1 MVGPMRRAF
10 EGLTPKARHRT
21 HSIAVERQVVQAYLA
36 GETLHGLLYGAR
48 PDRVVRSRRR
58 GREQEPVGETMA
70 EERGDA
76 QAVGVDGK
84 VVLVTGASRGIG
96 ACCVRAMLDG
106 GASVVIHYNA
116 RRDAAEALAEAAP
129 ERCHLVAADL
139 AEDAAPRALW
149 QQALDWQGR
158 IDVLVNNAGVY
169 QAEPEGADATD
180 DAAWRGAW
188 QRTLQI
194 NLIAPAALARLAVDH
209 FRGCG
214 GGILIHLSSRA
225 AHRGEKPLL
234 GAYAASKAALNAL
247 SHTIARNDGAAGVL
261 SYAVAPGWVGTDMS
275 WDYIDET
282 GDRGPLAENA
292 LGTLIPPEEVANIV
306 AFLASGAARHATGTV
321 IDINGASF
329 PR

>member
-1 MVGPMRRAF
+1 
-10 EGLTPKARHRT
+10 
-21 HSIAVERQVVQAYLA
+21 
-36 GETLHGLLYGAR
+36 
-48 PDRVVRSRRR
+48 
-58 GREQEPVGETMA
+58 MA
-70 EERGDA
+70 EDRAAAGT
-76 QAVGVDGK
+76 VGVDGK

-96 ACCVRAMLDG
+96 ACCVRALLDG

-129 ERCHLVAADL
+129 ERCHLVGADL
-139 AEDAAPRALW
+139 AEDAAPGALW
-149 QQALDWQGR
+149 QQALAWKGR
-158 IDVLVNNAGVY
+158 IDVLVNNAAVY
-169 QAEPEGADATD
+169 EAEPAIADD
-180 DAAWRGAW
+180 DGWPEAWRAVW
-188 QRTLQI
+188 RRTLQI
-194 NLIAPAALARLAVDH
+194 NLVAPAEVATRAADH
-209 FRGCG
+209 FRARG

-225 AHRGEKPLL
+225 SHRGEKPLL

-247 SHTIARNDGAAGVL
+247 SHTIARNDGRDGIL

-275 WDYIDET
+275 WDYINET
-282 GDRGPLAENA
+282 GDRGPLGENA

>member
-1 MVGPMRRAF
+1 
-10 EGLTPKARHRT
+10 
-21 HSIAVERQVVQAYLA
+21 
-36 GETLHGLLYGAR
+36 
-48 PDRVVRSRRR
+48 
-58 GREQEPVGETMA
+58 MA
-70 EERGDA
+70 EDRGA
-76 QAVGVDGK
+76 GGVVGVEGK

-96 ACCVRAMLDG
+96 ACCVRTLLDQ

-116 RRDAAEALAEAAP
+116 RREAAEALAEAAP
-129 ERCHLVAADL
+129 ARCHVVGADL
-139 AEDAAPRALW
+139 AGDEAPRALW
-149 QQALDWQGR
+149 EAALAWQGR

-169 QAEPEGADATD
+169 QAEPGSADAAD

-194 NLIAPAALARLAVDH
+194 NLVAPAALARLAVAH
-209 FRGCG
+209 FRTRE

-234 GAYAASKAALNAL
+234 GAYAASKGALNAL
-247 SHTIARNDGAAGVL
+247 SHTIARNEGAAGVL

-306 AFLASGAARHATGTV
+306 AFLAAGAARHATGTV

>member
-1 MVGPMRRAF
+1 
-10 EGLTPKARHRT
+10 
-21 HSIAVERQVVQAYLA
+21 
-36 GETLHGLLYGAR
+36 
-48 PDRVVRSRRR
+48 
-58 GREQEPVGETMA
+58 MA
-70 EERGDA
+70 EDRAADRE
-76 QAVGVDGK
+76 VGVDGK

-96 ACCVRAMLDG
+96 ACCVRSLLAG
-106 GASVVIHYNA
+106 GASVVLHYNE
-116 RRDAAEALAEAAP
+116 RREAAEAVAEQAP
-129 ERCHLVAADL
+129 GRCHLVGADL
-139 AEDAAPRALW
+139 ADADAPRALW
-149 QQALDWQGR
+149 QQALAWQGR
-158 IDVLVNNAGVY
+158 IDVLVNNAAVY
-169 QAEPEGADATD
+169 AAEPEGAGEAD
-180 DAAWRGAW
+180 DAAWRAVW

-209 FRGCG
+209 FRTRG

-234 GAYAASKAALNAL
+234 GSYAASKAGLNAL

-275 WDYIDET
+275 WDYINET
-282 GDRGPLAENA
+282 GDRGPLGENA

-321 IDINGASF
+321 VDINGATF